1 MNEGNRNDSFML
13 NNIHRPTDVIS
24 EIEQPA
30 LAPADEGKAAWLM
43 LASSCVIQLPV
54 WGFSTVFGVFQEY
67 YSTHD
72 VLRGSKGDLATV
84 GTTSTG
90 LLYLLSPVIFT
101 LLTRYPRLQYYCA
114 PIGLVIT
121 VLGSLLSSFSVQVWH
136 LIATQGVM
144 CAIGNGLLFSPS
156 SLYLDQ
162 WFLRR
167 KGLAIGIMWAAK
179 SITGVVLPFIA
190 SACLNKFGSST
201 TLRAWTV
208 TTLLTTLL
216 ALPFM
221 KPRIPISSSATAR
234 PLDLSFLKQ
243 RTFLMLQAGNIIQS
257 FGYFLPTTYLPS
269 YSTETI
275 GLSQTT
281 GTMLVSLFN
290 ATSVF
295 GGIAFGAL
303 CDRFSVTNIMLLSSI
318 GSALSVF
325 LFWGMASSGSD
336 SSQTAIAL
344 LTVFSI
350 TYGFFAG
357 GFSSTWSGVITQI
370 KRDSSPSL
378 ETGLVFGLL
387 AGGRGIGNV
396 ISGPLSTILLRSG
409 SLGDSGSL
417 SGSTG
422 YDTQYGT
429 LIIFTGITAFLGA
442 WSWMWRAPPDTM
454 ATDAALQDP
463 LLSLRRAIASGN
475 LPTPTTSSELS
486 DQHATEDL
494 AKATH
499 LYFSQPVAQTIPL
512 STVTRFIS
520 EATQSAVDLRSILFA
535 WQNKDVAIPE
545 YIASAEKFNEELKK
559 QTQEGGKE
567 QSVQILVFVERLD
580 LITWLEGAAE
590 EIDHIKPLEGA
601 AAAAEAAAAAAGVA
615 QAENAAGIAAGA
627 TGGVSTAPS
636 GTAGAVQTGA
646 QSGRPQK
653 QIDPRLQE
661 IYNGERKTGDRNTVL
676 RGIKPTDFSHVRK
689 SAELFLDR
697 SRSRPGQPSAKPGSK
712 SVVPAPSAG
721 LSMPSSRKS
730 SSSNAPIILISPSA
744 SSLIR
749 MSNVKT
755 FLENGIFVPPDHP
768 TLSSA
773 TDANLVKLERPL
785 RINSDPSNPSASAI
799 GSRTGGKPT
808 RPTKF
813 FIVDG
818 TSSFKPEY
826 WNRLVAVFTTG
837 QTWQFKS
844 YKWTSPPELFKHA
857 TGIYVGWRGEDV
869 PSQVKGW
876 GRGVDN
882 FAVERWD
889 ERNGVE
895 GGGRWRDRE
904 VVEGIWSAI
913 EEGMRLR
920 GWGSK

>member
-1 MNEGNRNDSFML
+1 MNEGNRNDSFIL
-13 NNIHRPTDVIS
+13 NNIHRPTDVIT

-114 PIGLVIT
+114 PLGLVIT

-281 GTMLVSLFN
+281 GTILVSLFN

-409 SLGDSGSL
+409 SLGDSDSL

-429 LIIFTGITAFLGA
+429 LILFTGITAFFGA
-442 WSWMWRAPPDTM
+442 WSWMWRHVNP
-454 ATDAALQDP
+454 AL
-463 LLSLRRAIASGN
+463 
-475 LPTPTTSSELS
+475 
-486 DQHATEDL
+486 
-494 AKATH
+494 
-499 LYFSQPVAQTIPL
+499 
-512 STVTRFIS
+512 
-520 EATQSAVDLRSILFA
+520 
-535 WQNKDVAIPE
+535 
-545 YIASAEKFNEELKK
+545 
-559 QTQEGGKE
+559 
-567 QSVQILVFVERLD
+567 
-580 LITWLEGAAE
+580 
-590 EIDHIKPLEGA
+590 
-601 AAAAEAAAAAAGVA
+601 
-615 QAENAAGIAAGA
+615 
-627 TGGVSTAPS
+627 
-636 GTAGAVQTGA
+636 
-646 QSGRPQK
+646 
-653 QIDPRLQE
+653 
-661 IYNGERKTGDRNTVL
+661 
-676 RGIKPTDFSHVRK
+676 
-689 SAELFLDR
+689 
-697 SRSRPGQPSAKPGSK
+697 
-712 SVVPAPSAG
+712 
-721 LSMPSSRKS
+721 
-730 SSSNAPIILISPSA
+730 
-744 SSLIR
+744 
-749 MSNVKT
+749 
-755 FLENGIFVPPDHP
+755 
-768 TLSSA
+768 
-773 TDANLVKLERPL
+773 
-785 RINSDPSNPSASAI
+785 
-799 GSRTGGKPT
+799 
-808 RPTKF
+808 
-813 FIVDG
+813 
-818 TSSFKPEY
+818 
-826 WNRLVAVFTTG
+826 
-837 QTWQFKS
+837 
-844 YKWTSPPELFKHA
+844 
-857 TGIYVGWRGEDV
+857 
-869 PSQVKGW
+869 
-876 GRGVDN
+876 
-882 FAVERWD
+882 
-889 ERNGVE
+889 
-895 GGGRWRDRE
+895 RWRF
-904 VVEGIWSAI
+904 
-913 EEGMRLR
+913 
-920 GWGSK
+920 